1 MKIKKY
7 LGIELCIFFLVLP
20 LYVLAT
26 LGYKNKYLIDLIMN
40 DEDFKNIEKIQRIL
54 KYLDNGKL
62 DLEAWPNALE
72 LKTSLD
78 KMINEHNEYMEHM
91 KNPSLKFN

>member
-1 MKIKKY
+1 MKSKKY
-7 LGIELCIFFLVLP
+7 LEIELCIFFLVLP

-40 DEDFKNIEKIQRIL
+40 DEDFKNIEMIQRIL

-91 KNPSLKFN
+91 KHHH

>member
-1 MKIKKY
+1 
-7 LGIELCIFFLVLP
+7 
-20 LYVLAT
+20 
-26 LGYKNKYLIDLIMN
+26 MN
-40 DEDFKNIEKIQRIL
+40 DEDFKNIADIQRIL

-62 DLEAWPNALE
+62 EIEAWPNALE

-91 KNPSLKFN
+91 KHHH

>member
-1 MKIKKY
+1 
-7 LGIELCIFFLVLP
+7 
-20 LYVLAT
+20 
-26 LGYKNKYLIDLIMN
+26 MN
-40 DEDFKNIEKIQRIL
+40 DEDFKNITDIQRIL

-62 DLEAWPNALE
+62 DIEAWSNALE

-91 KNPSLKFN
+91 KQHH

>member
-1 MKIKKY
+1 MCWLLLDVNIDDS
-7 LGIELCIFFLVLP
+7 EVFL
-20 LYVLAT
+20 
-26 LGYKNKYLIDLIMN
+26 MN
-40 DEDFKNIEKIQRIL
+40 DNDFKNITDIQRIL

-62 DLEAWPNALE
+62 EIEAWPNALE

-91 KNPSLKFN
+91 KQHH